1 MQLIERLKESIRRKK
16 ALFIILIILSL
27 ICVVLAVISAINLN
41 GGIFNINLDNVPY
54 INFLRGRIGFATFI
68 FNCIMVVG
76 FIYLV
81 ILLTFCKPYLSVIGI
96 LFYLYFVYSQI
107 LIFVSIIL
115 IFGFF
120 NVLISI
126 ILLLTIILVE
136 IAMLLIVILEVS
148 RYCNCQNYFKSCFNK
163 NDSSLL
169 LYTIVLFTFVFV
181 FCLVTVLLK
190 QYVVL
195 LVY

>member
-1 MQLIERLKESIRRKK
+1 MERLKDSVRRKK

-27 ICVVLAVISAINLN
+27 ICVVLAVISAISLN
-41 GGIFNINLDNVPY
+41 GGIFNVNLDNVPY
-54 INFLRGRIGFATFI
+54 INFLRGKIGFATFV

-76 FIYLV
+76 FTYLV
-81 ILLTFCKPYLSVIGI
+81 ILITFCKPYLSVIGI

-120 NVLISI
+120 NVLITI
-126 ILLLTIILVE
+126 ILLLAIILVE
-136 IAMLLIVILEVS
+136 IAMLLIILLEVS
-148 RYCNCQNYFKSCFNK
+148 KFCNCQNYFKSCFNK
-163 NDSSLL
+163 NDSNLM
-169 LYTIVLFTFVFV
+169 LYTIALFAFVFI
-181 FCLVTVLLK
+181 FCIVTVLLK